1 MPRFAPYGFAR
12 SLISLS
18 VDMADTGTGQFTV
31 ALSLPVGLQYTVE
44 KVKAIW
50 KVAGAGAGA
59 TRTLNVR
66 KGTATG
72 TVVATAALALA
83 GSTQGAVVDVP
94 VTASAADFGD
104 ADNLTVEFAAAG
116 TVYTAGKVELAIQIR
131 HRLQK
136 SA

>member
-12 SLISLS
+12 SIVNLHVAL
-18 VDMADTGTGQFTV
+18 ADTGTGQFTV
-31 ALSLPVGLQYTVE
+31 ALSLPLGFQFTVE
-44 KVKAIW
+44 KVKAVW

-66 KGTATG
+66 KGNATG

-83 GSTQGAVVDVP
+83 GSTQGAVIDLP
-94 VTASAADFGD
+94 VTASAADFAD

-116 TVYTAGKVELAIQIR
+116 TAYTAGQIEIVIQFR